1 MIRLSSSVSVIL
13 LPITFAAG
21 QKARESEER
30 KTLLRNKI
38 EIKRLTTI
46 VNKLKGKLTGEDVI
60 EEEEK
65 IGMN

>member
-1 MIRLSSSVSVIL
+1 L
-13 LPITFAAG
+13 LTISFPLG

-46 VNKLKGKLTGEDVI
+46 VNKLKGKLTGEDFI

-65 IGMN
+65 IGRN